1 MSSHEASSHSQQN
14 SVNVLEL
21 LRTFLDKHHVG
32 LEQLAD
38 LLRIG
43 PLTLKEWFDE
53 GAAPP
58 AAFLALAVLFDT
70 RRQMAG

>member
-58 AAFLALAVLFDT
+58 AAS
-70 RRQMAG
+70 